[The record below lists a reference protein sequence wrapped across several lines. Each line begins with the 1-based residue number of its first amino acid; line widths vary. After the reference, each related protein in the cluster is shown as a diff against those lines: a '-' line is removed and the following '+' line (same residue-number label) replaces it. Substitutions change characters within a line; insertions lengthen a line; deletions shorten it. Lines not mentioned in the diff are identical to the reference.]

1 MFFKCSILEGPLW
14 EMAKNFPTFLGRIA
28 NLAEIMISIFTYVKI
43 FEMEMQHIVKV
54 VLILDPLKIVLRR
67 MWCDF

>member
-1 MFFKCSILEGPLW
+1 
-14 EMAKNFPTFLGRIA
+14 MAKNFPTFLGRIA

-54 VLILDPLKIVLRR
+54 VLILDPLKMFYVESGVISNNKFPVIPDSR
-67 MWCDF
+67 F